1 MICVTGATGQLGRLV
16 IEELLKSVPAG
27 QIVAAV
33 RRPAAAR
40 DLEEQGIVVREA
52 DYAQPG
58 HWPLALAGV
67 QKVLLISSPDV
78 GERLA
83 QHKNVIDA
91 VRDSASVRLLAYTS
105 MLRADTARV
114 PYASEDRLTEA
125 LIAASGVPYVFLRHG
140 WYTENYT
147 MHALSSAQEGAL
159 HGCAGKGRISGA
171 ARADY
176 AAAAAAV
183 LTAYAGCKPVYE
195 LAGDSS
201 FSLEELVQEIAR
213 QTGKAVRYVDMSEP
227 DYRALLTS
235 HGFPPAVAATLAS
248 ADTGAAHGDV
258 LGDSRDL
265 SELIGRPT
273 TSLQSLVAAALAGG
287 KGDA

>member
-1 MICVTGATGQLGRLV
+1 MICVTGATGQLGGLV
-16 IEELLKSVPAG
+16 VGELLKSVPAG

-33 RRPAAAR
+33 RRPEAAH
-40 DLEEQGIVVREA
+40 DLRELGIVVREA

-78 GERLA
+78 GERVA
-83 QHKNVIDA
+83 QHRNVIDA

-105 MLRADTARV
+105 MLRADTSRV
-114 PYASEDRLTEA
+114 PYASEDRATEA
-125 LIAASGVPYVFLRHG
+125 LIAASGVPSVFLRHG

-147 MHALSSAQEGAL
+147 VHALSSVRDGIL
-159 HGCAGKGRISGA
+159 HGCAGTGRISGA

-183 LTAYAGCKPVYE
+183 LTAPAGCKPVYE

-201 FSLEELVQEIAR
+201 FSLEELAQEIAR
-213 QTGKAVRYVDMSEP
+213 QAGKGVRYADMTEP
-227 DYRALLTS
+227 DYRALLTR
-235 HGFPPAVAATLAS
+235 HGFPSAVAATLAS

-258 LGDSRDL
+258 LSDSREL

-273 TSLQSLVAAALAGG
+273 TTLQALVAAALASG
-287 KGDA
+287 KDVA